1 MTFRPRAYER
11 GGGLPVFPMIE
22 VIHLALAG
30 ARPRDTRPGWSANKD
45 SEFSSLRKEEYRRR
59 TTVRSGSAAGRR
71 QPRISDRYCSEPE
84 NPAGFTNFGEDCPAT
99 LFGCAH
105 ALLLS

>member
-71 QPRISDRYCSEPE
+71 QPRISDRYCSEPGKIRL
-84 NPAGFTNFGEDCPAT
+84 ASRISARTALRRRSGVLT
-99 LFGCAH
+99 LF
-105 ALLLS
+105 S